1 MAGTKSATHLLRR
14 ALRRVGVPSPV
25 AGGRQQDSA
34 FYDRTFE
41 ADDYWKRHY
50 TGVHDYCCW
59 TVIVDRMRRRGAR
72 RLLEVGCGTGQLAGA
87 IRDAGLL
94 DAYCGFDFSPQR
106 LAQART
112 VCPEWR
118 FEVAD
123 AFKTD
128 LFTSFDYDA
137 ALSTEFLEHVEGDLE
152 VLARLRPGTWF
163 IGTVPNF
170 PFVSHV
176 RHFADTTSVVR
187 RYGGLFERLDVVP
200 IALNDKG
207 KTLFVL
213 EGVRNDRAA
222 PAT

>member
-1 MAGTKSATHLLRR
+1 VTGVRSATHFLRR
-14 ALRRVGVPSPV
+14 ALRRVGVQPPV
-25 AGGRQQDSA
+25 ARGRQQASD

-59 TVIVDRMRRRGAR
+59 TVIVDRMRRQRAR
-72 RLLEVGCGTGQLAGA
+72 RLLEIGCGTGQLAGA
-87 IRDAGLL
+87 LRDAALL
-94 DAYCGFDFSPQR
+94 EAYCGFDFSPQR
-106 LAQART
+106 LAHART
-112 VCPEWR
+112 VCPGWR

-123 AFKTD
+123 AFKTE
-128 LFTSFDYDA
+128 LFDSFDYDA

-176 RHFADTTSVVR
+176 RHFADTAEVSR
-187 RYGGLFERLDVVP
+187 RYAGLFERLEVVP
-200 IALNDKG
+200 IPLNDKG

-213 EGVRNDRAA
+213 EGVRNART
-222 PAT
+222 PPGT